1 MSTPVP
7 AEGAGFDAATKA
19 RLIETNGI
27 DIIDES
33 ERTAKPRDLF
43 WPWFAANVSVFGMS
57 YAAFVYGFGVSFG
70 QAVAVT
76 IVGVVVSFLLCG
88 IIAIAGKRGSV
99 PTMVLSRAAFG
110 VQGQKLPGIV
120 SWLLSIGWETF
131 LSIMAV
137 MATATVFSA
146 LGWASGTAT
155 KVIATLGIA
164 ALIVVASVLGYHTIM
179 RLQSILTWITGAIT
193 LIYMALTIGHINWSV
208 VAGIPNGDVGAVI
221 GALTMVMTGFGL
233 GWINIAADWSRYQRR
248 DASNAKIVLWNTLG
262 GSVAPVILVV
272 YGLLLAGSD
281 PALTEG
287 ITSDPIGTLAGI
299 LPIWVLIPFWLTAVL
314 ALVSGAVLGI
324 YSSGLTLLSL
334 GIKIPR
340 PAAAAVDGVIL
351 TAGTIFVVFFAES
364 FLGPFQSFL
373 LILGV
378 PMAAWAGILIADIAS
393 RKRPYDEAALFDARG
408 RYGAVDWVSV
418 ATLVIA
424 TVIGWG
430 LVVNQFASDAAW
442 ANWQGY
448 LLEPLGLGT
457 RSVVDGV
464 EQWDGT
470 WPWANLGVLLALVLG
485 FVVTWFGRR
494 GIIARQEGRA

>member
-164 ALIVVASVLGYHTIM
+164 ALIVVASVLGY
-179 RLQSILTWITGAIT
+179 RWQDL
-193 LIYMALTIGHINWSV
+193 
-208 VAGIPNGDVGAVI
+208 
-221 GALTMVMTGFGL
+221 
-233 GWINIAADWSRYQRR
+233 R
-248 DASNAKIVLWNTLG
+248 K
-262 GSVAPVILVV
+262 
-272 YGLLLAGSD
+272 
-281 PALTEG
+281 PA
-287 ITSDPIGTLAGI
+287 
-299 LPIWVLIPFWLTAVL
+299 
-314 ALVSGAVLGI
+314 
-324 YSSGLTLLSL
+324 
-334 GIKIPR
+334 
-340 PAAAAVDGVIL
+340 
-351 TAGTIFVVFFAES
+351 
-364 FLGPFQSFL
+364 
-373 LILGV
+373 
-378 PMAAWAGILIADIAS
+378 
-393 RKRPYDEAALFDARG
+393 
-408 RYGAVDWVSV
+408 
-418 ATLVIA
+418 
-424 TVIGWG
+424 
-430 LVVNQFASDAAW
+430 
-442 ANWQGY
+442 
-448 LLEPLGLGT
+448 
-457 RSVVDGV
+457 
-464 EQWDGT
+464 
-470 WPWANLGVLLALVLG
+470 
-485 FVVTWFGRR
+485 
-494 GIIARQEGRA
+494 